1 MKNSTNHFRRVL
13 GALLLCAGV
22 MFASCDKGSLDDEG
36 LAGQN
41 GSGVYL
47 GVIGFNQ
54 QLYPYDISKLNDVT
68 TRACEGFIDK
78 LAMKNGTILYYS
90 VDQAIN
96 MMQKEARKFTNPL
109 STAAIVTFTDGLD
122 QGSIMMG
129 GSSFDNNTDY
139 LNYLNRRIK
148 NETVAGSRITA
159 YSIGVPGRDVADV
172 ESFRN
177 NLSKLASSEDK
188 AIEVS
193 NMDEVNSEFKEI
205 ASQLSSSAVLQTI
218 NLTIPGVSDGT
229 KIRFTFDK
237 ASSANSS
244 SVYIEG
250 TYNFSS
256 RSLSNVKY
264 VGVSSTSG
272 SVVYGK
278 QEAGSIFVKF
288 SFEGFQTDSGMTIS
302 SQNIDEWLYVPAS
315 QIWQINSEFDKNEN
329 TEIVIE
335 QSSALIMLVLDCS
348 SSLAADFVKAQKNA
362 KDFVKTL
369 QGASSGKMPN
379 IILTPSSG
387 SHDYEGGTYSFRY
400 AISGKNASSQSV
412 SATEN
417 ESWISN
423 VKNDGGSISYTLSEN
438 NSGSSRSGKITV
450 RCADSSVDYVVNQSY
465 TASSI
470 TVSPSTCSVDYAG
483 GTFEFTYSISDPR
496 EGQSL
501 SAKSESDWITDV
513 AVSGNKVTYKVVEN
527 NSGSSRRGFV
537 ALTYAG
543 VTQQFVVNQ
552 SYTASSI
559 TVSPSTCSVDYA
571 GGTFEFTY
579 SISDPRE
586 GQSLTAMSD
595 AYWISNV
602 AVSGDKVS
610 YRVAVNSNDSER
622 TGTIIL
628 SYGNV
633 SKTVSIYQGTKQVD
647 LSTSAT
653 ANCYIVSET
662 GNYKFKVVKGNSS
675 QSVGSVVTASVL
687 WESFGT
693 SVTPSVGSLIKS
705 ASYNDGYI
713 TFQTADTFKEGNAVV
728 AAKDASGNILWS
740 WHIWL
745 TDQPQGQVYKNN
757 AGTMMDRN
765 LGATSATPGDV
776 GALGLLYQWG
786 RKDPFLG
793 SSSISSS
800 TTAKSTISW
809 PSPVSSSSSRGTV
822 SYVTA
827 NPTTFVYGT
836 SSTDYDWHYS
846 SRDNTLWTTSDK
858 TKSIYDPCPAGWR
871 VPDGGSSGVWS
882 TALGSSSS
890 YTGTYNSTNEGM
902 NFSSKFGSASTIWYP
917 ASGFRD
923 YDDGGLSNVG
933 YSGHYWSASPDSL
946 YAYYLYFYDPGNVD
960 PSTYNY
966 RSRGYSVRCLQ
977 ESK

>member
-1 MKNSTNHFRRVL
+1 MKNSTNHFSRVL
-13 GALLLCAGV
+13 GALLLCAGA

-54 QLYPYDISKLNDVT
+54 QLYTYDISKLNDVT
-68 TRACEGFIDK
+68 TRACEGFIDQ

-129 GSSFDNNTDY
+129 GSSCDNNTDY

-177 NLSKLASSEDK
+177 NLTKLASSDEK

-193 NMDEVNSEFKEI
+193 NMDEVNSEFMEI
-205 ASQLSSSAVLQTI
+205 ASQLSSSAILQTV

-256 RSLSNVKY
+256 RSLSNVEY

-278 QEAGSIFVKF
+278 RETGSIFVKF

-329 TEIVIE
+329 TEIVTE

-369 QGASSGKMPN
+369 HGASSGELSN

-387 SHDYEGGTYSFRY
+387 KHNWSSGTYSFRY

-450 RCADSSVDYVVNQSY
+450 RCPDMSRDYVVKQ
-465 TASSI
+465 
-470 TVSPSTCSVDYAG
+470 
-483 GTFEFTYSISDPR
+483 DP
-496 EGQSL
+496 EL
-501 SAKSESDWITDV
+501 S
-513 AVSGNKVTYKVVEN
+513 
-527 NSGSSRRGFV
+527 
-537 ALTYAG
+537 
-543 VTQQFVVNQ
+543 
-552 SYTASSI
+552 
-559 TVSPSTCSVDYA
+559 
-571 GGTFEFTY
+571 
-579 SISDPRE
+579 
-586 GQSLTAMSD
+586 
-595 AYWISNV
+595 
-602 AVSGDKVS
+602 
-610 YRVAVNSNDSER
+610 
-622 TGTIIL
+622 
-628 SYGNV
+628 
-633 SKTVSIYQGTKQVD
+633 
-647 LSTSAT
+647 
-653 ANCYIVSET
+653 ANCYIVSSP
-662 GNYKFKVVKGNSS
+662 GVYKFRTVKGNSS
-675 QSVGSVVTASVL
+675 ISVGTVASAAVL

-693 SVTPSVGSLIKS
+693 STTPSKPLIKEVE
-705 ASYNDGYI
+705 YQDGTITYYI
-713 TFQTADTFKEGNAVV
+713 AEFKEGNAVI
-728 AAKDASGNILWS
+728 AAKDAAGNILWS

-745 TDQPQGQVYKNN
+745 TDQPQGQVYYNG

-793 SSSISSS
+793 SSSIHYD
-800 TTAKSTISW
+800 TMAEAESTITW
-809 PSPVSSSSSRGTV
+809 PSAVSSNSSNGTIAYAI
-822 SYVTA
+822 S
-827 NPTTFVYGT
+827 NPTTFITYNSSNYDWYYTGS
-836 SSTDYDWHYS
+836 SSTD
-846 SRDNTLWTTSDK
+846 NTRWTTSE
-858 TKSIYDPCPAGWR
+858 TSKSIYDPCPVGWR
-871 VPDGGSSGVWS
+871 VPDGGENGVWS
-882 TALGSSSS
+882 KALGSSSYFTQS
-890 YTGTYNSTNEGM
+890 SLYNSTNEGM
-902 NFSSKFGSASTIWYP
+902 NFSGKFGSASTIWYP
-917 ASGFRD
+917 ASGYRNY
-923 YDDGGLSNVG
+923 YDDGSLYGVGGLG
-933 YSGHYWSASPDSL
+933 GYWSASPYGDN
-946 YAYYLYFYDPGNVD
+946 AYYLYFNYSGLVD
-960 PSTYNY
+960 PSLDY
-966 RSRGYSVRCLQ
+966 SRAGGRSVRCLQ
-977 ESK
+977 E

>member
-1 MKNSTNHFRRVL
+1 MKNSTNHFSRVL
-13 GALLLCAGV
+13 GALLLCAGA

-54 QLYPYDISKLNDVT
+54 QLYTYDISKLNDVT
-68 TRACEGFIDK
+68 TRACEGFIDQ

-129 GSSFDNNTDY
+129 GSSCDNNTDY
-139 LNYLNRRIK
+139 LNYLNKRIK

-177 NLSKLASSEDK
+177 NLTKLASSDEK

-193 NMDEVNSEFKEI
+193 NMDEVNSEFMEI
-205 ASQLSSSAVLQTI
+205 ASQLSSSAILQTV

-250 TYNFSS
+250 TYKFSNS
-256 RSLSNVKY
+256 SLSNVKY

-278 QEAGSIFVKF
+278 RETCSIFVKF

-315 QIWQINSEFDKNEN
+315 EIWQINSEFDKNEN
-329 TEIVIE
+329 TEIVTE

-369 QGASSGKMPN
+369 HGASSGELSN

-387 SHDYEGGTYSFRY
+387 KHNWSSGTYSFRY

-423 VKNDGGSISYTLSEN
+423 VKNDGSSISYTLSEN

-450 RCADSSVDYVVNQSY
+450 RCADMSRDYVVKQ
-465 TASSI
+465 
-470 TVSPSTCSVDYAG
+470 
-483 GTFEFTYSISDPR
+483 DP
-496 EGQSL
+496 EL
-501 SAKSESDWITDV
+501 S
-513 AVSGNKVTYKVVEN
+513 
-527 NSGSSRRGFV
+527 
-537 ALTYAG
+537 
-543 VTQQFVVNQ
+543 
-552 SYTASSI
+552 
-559 TVSPSTCSVDYA
+559 
-571 GGTFEFTY
+571 
-579 SISDPRE
+579 
-586 GQSLTAMSD
+586 
-595 AYWISNV
+595 
-602 AVSGDKVS
+602 
-610 YRVAVNSNDSER
+610 
-622 TGTIIL
+622 
-628 SYGNV
+628 
-633 SKTVSIYQGTKQVD
+633 
-647 LSTSAT
+647 
-653 ANCYIVSET
+653 ANCYIVSSP
-662 GNYKFKVVKGNSS
+662 GVYKFRTVKGNSS
-675 QSVGSVVTASVL
+675 ISVGTVASAAVL

-693 SVTPSVGSLIKS
+693 STTPNVGDLIKS
-705 ASYNDGYI
+705 VSYKDGYI
-713 TFQTADTFKEGNAVV
+713 TFQTADTFKEGNVV
-728 AAKDASGNILWS
+728 IAAKNSSGTILWS

-745 TDQPQGQVYKNN
+745 TDQPQGQEYYNN

-765 LGATSATPGDV
+765 LGATSAAPGDV
-776 GALGLLYQWG
+776 GALGLIYHWG

-793 SSSISSS
+793 SSSITSIS
-800 TTAKSTISW
+800 TAASTISW
-809 PSPVSSSSSRGTV
+809 PSYVSSNSSYGTIA
-822 SYVTA
+822 YATA
-827 NPTTFVYGT
+827 NPTTFIKYNSSNYDWYYTGS
-836 SSTDYDWHYS
+836 SSTD
-846 SRDNTLWTTSDK
+846 NTRWTTSEK

-871 VPDGGSSGVWS
+871 VPDGGSNGVWS
-882 TALGSSSS
+882 KALGSSYTRPS
-890 YTGTYNSTNEGM
+890 YDSANEGM
-902 NFSSKFGSASTIWYP
+902 NISGKFGSASTIWYP
-917 ASGFRD
+917 ASGYR
-923 YDDGGLSNVG
+923 YYGGGSLYNVG
-933 YSGHYWSASPDSL
+933 YSGLYWSASPYYY
-946 YAYYLYFYDPGNVD
+946 YAYYLLFSSSGYVL
-960 PSTYNY
+960 PSSNHPRAY
-966 RSRGYSVRCLQ
+966 GQSVRCLQ
-977 ESK
+977 E

>member
-1 MKNSTNHFRRVL
+1 MKNSTNHFSRVL
-13 GALLLCAGV
+13 GALLLCAGA
-22 MFASCDKGSLDDEG
+22 MFASCDKGSLDDAGESVE
-36 LAGQN
+36 GQN

-54 QLYPYDISKLNDVT
+54 QLYTYDISELNDVT
-68 TRACEGFIDK
+68 TRACEGFIDQ
-78 LAMKNGTILYYS
+78 LAKKDGTILYYS

-96 MMQKEARKFTNPL
+96 MMQEEARWFTNPL
-109 STAAIVTFTDGLD
+109 SIAAIVTFTDGLD

-129 GSSFDNNTDY
+129 GSSYDNNTDY

-177 NLSKLASSEDK
+177 NLTKLASSDTT

-193 NMDEVNSEFKEI
+193 NMDEVNSEFMEI
-205 ASQLSSSAVLQTI
+205 ASKLSSSAILQTV

-256 RSLSNVKY
+256 SSLSNVKY

-272 SVVYGK
+272 SVVYGTR
-278 QEAGSIFVKF
+278 ETGSIFVKF
-288 SFEGFQTDSGMTIS
+288 SFEGFQTKSDMTIS

-329 TEIVIE
+329 TEIVTE

-348 SSLAADFVKAQKNA
+348 SSLAEDFVKAQKNA

-369 QGASSGKMPN
+369 HGASSGELSN

-387 SHDYEGGTYSFRY
+387 KHNGSSGTYSFRY
-400 AISGKNASSQSV
+400 TISGKNASSQSV

-423 VKNDGGSISYTLSEN
+423 VKNDGGSIYYTLSEN

-450 RCADSSVDYVVNQSY
+450 RCADMSRDYVVKQDPEL
-465 TASSI
+465 SS
-470 TVSPSTCSVDYAG
+470 
-483 GTFEFTYSISDPR
+483 
-496 EGQSL
+496 
-501 SAKSESDWITDV
+501 
-513 AVSGNKVTYKVVEN
+513 
-527 NSGSSRRGFV
+527 
-537 ALTYAG
+537 
-543 VTQQFVVNQ
+543 
-552 SYTASSI
+552 
-559 TVSPSTCSVDYA
+559 
-571 GGTFEFTY
+571 
-579 SISDPRE
+579 
-586 GQSLTAMSD
+586 
-595 AYWISNV
+595 
-602 AVSGDKVS
+602 
-610 YRVAVNSNDSER
+610 
-622 TGTIIL
+622 
-628 SYGNV
+628 
-633 SKTVSIYQGTKQVD
+633 
-647 LSTSAT
+647 
-653 ANCYIVSET
+653 ANCYIVSSP
-662 GNYKFKVVKGNSS
+662 GVYKFRTVKGNSS
-675 QSVGSVVTASVL
+675 ISVGTVASAAVL

-693 SVTPSVGSLIKS
+693 STTPNVGDLIKTV
-705 ASYNDGYI
+705 SYEDGYI
-713 TFQTADTFKEGNAVV
+713 AFQTADTFKEGNAVI
-728 AAKDASGNILWS
+728 AAKDADGNVLWS

-745 TDQPQGQVYKNN
+745 TDQPQGQEYYNN

-793 SSSISSS
+793 SSSISSN
-800 TTAKSTISW
+800 TQAESTITW
-809 PSPVSSSSSRGTV
+809 PSAVSTSSSCGTV

-827 NPTTFVYGT
+827 NPTTFVT
-836 SSTDYDWHYS
+836 ASSSTEYDWHYS
-846 SRDNTLWTTSDK
+846 SRDNSLWTTSDK

-871 VPDGGSSGVWS
+871 VPDGGGNGVWS
-882 TALGSSSS
+882 KALGSSSTFDHS
-890 YTGTYNSTNEGM
+890 YNSTNEGM
-902 NFSSKFGSASTIWYP
+902 NFSGKFGSVSNIWYP
-917 ASGFRD
+917 ASGCRSSYDGSLYDVGD
-923 YDDGGLSNVG
+923 YGS
-933 YSGHYWSASPDSL
+933 YWSASPYND
-946 YAYYLYFYDPGNVD
+946 YAYRLYFDYDGYVY
-960 PSTYNY
+960 PSGDYGRAN
-966 RSRGYSVRCLQ
+966 GLSVRCLQ
-977 ESK
+977 VID

>member
-1 MKNSTNHFRRVL
+1 MKNSTNHFSRVL
-13 GALLLCAGV
+13 GALLLCAGA
-22 MFASCDKGSLDDEG
+22 MFASCDKGSLDDAGESG
-36 LAGQN
+36 GGSVVGQN

-54 QLYPYDISKLNDVT
+54 QLYTYDISKLNDVT
-68 TRACEGFIDK
+68 TRACEGFIDQ

-129 GSSFDNNTDY
+129 GSSFNNNTDY
-139 LNYLNRRIK
+139 LNYLNKRIK

-177 NLSKLASSEDK
+177 NLSKLASSEEK

-193 NMDEVNSEFKEI
+193 NMDEVNSEFMEI
-205 ASQLSSSAVLQTI
+205 ASQLSSSAILQTV

-250 TYNFSS
+250 TYNFSR

-329 TEIVIE
+329 TEIVTE

-369 QGASSGKMPN
+369 HGASSGELSN

-387 SHDYEGGTYSFRY
+387 KHNWSSGTYSFRY

-450 RCADSSVDYVVNQSY
+450 RCADMSRDYVVKQ
-465 TASSI
+465 
-470 TVSPSTCSVDYAG
+470 
-483 GTFEFTYSISDPR
+483 DP
-496 EGQSL
+496 EL
-501 SAKSESDWITDV
+501 S
-513 AVSGNKVTYKVVEN
+513 
-527 NSGSSRRGFV
+527 
-537 ALTYAG
+537 
-543 VTQQFVVNQ
+543 
-552 SYTASSI
+552 
-559 TVSPSTCSVDYA
+559 
-571 GGTFEFTY
+571 
-579 SISDPRE
+579 
-586 GQSLTAMSD
+586 
-595 AYWISNV
+595 
-602 AVSGDKVS
+602 
-610 YRVAVNSNDSER
+610 
-622 TGTIIL
+622 
-628 SYGNV
+628 
-633 SKTVSIYQGTKQVD
+633 
-647 LSTSAT
+647 
-653 ANCYIVSET
+653 ANCYIVSSP
-662 GNYKFKVVKGNSS
+662 GVYKFRTVKGNSS
-675 QSVGSVVTASVL
+675 ISVGTVASAAVL

-693 SVTPSVGSLIKS
+693 STTPSVGSLIKS
-705 ASYNDGYI
+705 VSYQNGTI
-713 TFQTADTFKEGNAVV
+713 TYTAADTFKEGNAVI
-728 AAKDASGNILWS
+728 AAKDAAGNILWS

-745 TDQPQGQVYKNN
+745 TDQPEGQVYYNG

-800 TTAKSTISW
+800 TVAKSTISW
-809 PSPVSSSSSRGTV
+809 PSAVSTNSSRGTV

-827 NPTTFVYGT
+827 NPTTFVYA
-836 SSTDYDWHYS
+836 SSSPYDWHYS
-846 SRDNTLWTTSDK
+846 SRDNSLWTTSENK
-858 TKSIYDPCPAGWR
+858 KSIYDPCPVGWR
-871 VPDGGSSGVWS
+871 VPEGGSSGVWS
-882 TALGSSSS
+882 KAVGSSSEF
-890 YTGTYNSTNEGM
+890 TRTYNSSNEGM
-902 NFSSKFGSASTIWYP
+902 NFSGKFGSASTIWYP
-917 ASGFRD
+917 ASGYRSGN
-923 YDDGGLSNVG
+923 DGGLSSVG
-933 YSGHYWSASPDSL
+933 YYGSYWSASPNNDYAFSL
-946 YAYYLYFYDPGNVD
+946 FFNYCGYVNPSSYYFRALGQ
-960 PSTYNY
+960 
-966 RSRGYSVRCLQ
+966 SVRCLQ
-977 ESK
+977 E